1 MGEIDPEKLGG
12 ALGLILL
19 TLGAAFQGVRGAKK
33 SDGKPPEHRPLPPN
47 EVKAALDGL
56 RERIDSHA
64 DSLGDDVK
72 DMQRSIDRLE
82 RMIERMADRL
92 DTDARIGSALARI
105 SRSE

>member
-1 MGEIDPEKLGG
+1 MVTGEMLGQAAG
-12 ALGLILL
+12 ATVVAIATAYGIW
-19 TLGAAFQGVRGAKK
+19 RGHKK
-33 SDGKPPEHRPLPPN
+33 GDGKPPEHRPPPQS

-56 RERIDSHA
+56 RERVDRHA